1 MINMT
6 PAQKLWRR
14 LPRAEQRKIQRLVA
28 TRSRRDRVL
37 RRRVEK
43 TIAELGRLN
52 LQLRRWQERF
62 LIQNGMSQE
71 LKAFRRQWENHSVPR
86 KRHPT
91 R

>member
-14 LPRAEQRKIQRLVA
+14 LPKAEQRKIQRLVA
-28 TRSRRDRVL
+28 TRSRRDGVL

-71 LKAFRRQWENHSVPR
+71 LKALRRQWANHSVPR